1 MGSPADDSASHP
13 FELHAREHE
22 TFLEEVHSFEFWFQS
37 VEGYLRNHPYG
48 EDPDTSAP
56 EVDPEDREALIATL
70 STYCVGETAA
80 LEGASAMIGFAPSRQ
95 AKIFLATQVVDEARH
110 LEVFIHRLR
119 ELGVDDVDESIER
132 LANRSLLAFKD
143 RLLDF
148 VAAKDWEASVFAQN
162 VILESMEFAAFHS
175 HMQRADERTAGI
187 LSGVIKD
194 ERRHMGFGENDL
206 GRHLARAPHA
216 RARLRE
222 IKKELDHLV
231 LATFEESLENLGV
244 SRQERPDLGRLYLET
259 VARLGF
265 NR

>member
-1 MGSPADDSASHP
+1 MGSATDESVQPQ
-13 FELHAREHE
+13 ELHDREYE
-22 TFLEEVHSFEFWFQS
+22 GFLEEVHSFEFWFQS
-37 VEGYLRNHPYG
+37 VEGYLNRHPYG
-48 EDPDTSAP
+48 EDPDARAP
-56 EVDPEDREALIATL
+56 EVDEQDREALIATL
-70 STYCVGETAA
+70 ATYCVGETAA

-110 LEVFIHRLR
+110 LEVFLRRLA
-119 ELGVDDVDESIER
+119 ELGVENAEASIEQR
-132 LANRSLLAFKD
+132 ANRSLLAFKD
-143 RLLDF
+143 RLLEF

-175 HMQRADERTAGI
+175 HMQRADARTAVI
-187 LSGVIKD
+187 LDGVLKD

-216 RARLRE
+216 RTRLQE

-231 LATFEESLENLGV
+231 LATFEENLESLGV
-244 SRQERPDLGRLYLET
+244 SRQDRPEIGRLYLEM

-265 NR
+265 DR